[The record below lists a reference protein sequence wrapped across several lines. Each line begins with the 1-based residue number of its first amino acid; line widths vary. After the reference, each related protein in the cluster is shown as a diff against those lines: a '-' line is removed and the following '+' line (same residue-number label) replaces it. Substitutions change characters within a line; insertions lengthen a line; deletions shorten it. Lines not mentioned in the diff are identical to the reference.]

1 MISRR
6 GLLPGIVG
14 LTVLWPGVVRRCLNF
29 HSFSSAGGDDLALKG
44 WDIRTPCYEQERAPI
59 FTCKRGY
66 VRQSSNLTKRFD
78 GGVTSIQSHPLR
90 QHYWAVGSYDE
101 KLRLYDARQMRYPV
115 NETHVGG
122 GIWRAKWHPTLPQ
135 KLLLACMHGGL
146 VVLDCAGLSNEASI
160 TEEPMEVVT
169 RFDGHNSIAYGC
181 DWERAAPNDHFIYSC
196 SFYDAS
202 MHIWAW

>member
-1 MISRR
+1 MFSRR

-14 LTVLWPGVVRRCLNF
+14 LTVLWLGVVRKCLNF

-135 KLLLACMHGGL
+135 KLLLACMHGGPVSYTHL
-146 VVLDCAGLSNEASI
+146 
-160 TEEPMEVVT
+160 
-169 RFDGHNSIAYGC
+169 
-181 DWERAAPNDHFIYSC
+181 RAHET
-196 SFYDAS
+196 
-202 MHIWAW
+202 